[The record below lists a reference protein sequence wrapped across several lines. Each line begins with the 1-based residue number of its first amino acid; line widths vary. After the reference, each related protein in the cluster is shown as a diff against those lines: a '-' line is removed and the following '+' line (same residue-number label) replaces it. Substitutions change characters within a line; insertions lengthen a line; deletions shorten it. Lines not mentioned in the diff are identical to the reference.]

1 MTITYNVQRYP
12 ALVSDNISAYLER
25 SDTKYLNA
33 YKNVS
38 HKYINHVARLFY
50 LYELIYQYPSLKTE
64 SLTPIQTVTALK
76 TNPLREF
83 FYYKYVFNNTKDPTH
98 LKRIGIKI
106 PVQMVLNAYQK
117 ILKSEQ
123 QFGRFIA
130 KNPEWYNKNATVE
143 EMENNHD
150 KFLKLLFD
158 PDVYVTRS
166 EPKLKYTHP
175 RTTYKAPSKP
185 SKHSKTRKIGGWNK

>member
-1 MTITYNVQRYP
+1 MG
-12 ALVSDNISAYLER
+12 
-25 SDTKYLNA
+25 
-33 YKNVS
+33 
-38 HKYINHVARLFY
+38 
-50 LYELIYQYPSLKTE
+50 
-64 SLTPIQTVTALK
+64 
-76 TNPLREF
+76 F
-83 FYYKYVFNNTKDPTH
+83 FKFN
-98 LKRIGIKI
+98 
-106 PVQMVLNAYQK
+106 YQK

-158 PDVYVTRS
+158 PHVYVTRS
-166 EPKLKYTHP
+166 EPKLKYTQP